1 MGDSK
6 DPSSQRASEHVPRTI
21 KEFLRRTFRRI
32 VSQRKWM
39 LLPLWVLL
47 AVVAIL
53 LVLSGG
59 SSLLP
64 VIYLAF

>member
-1 MGDSK
+1 MDSNARPSNPP
-6 DPSSQRASEHVPRTI
+6 DPAVPRTI
-21 KEFLRRTFRRI
+21 TGFLRVTFRRI